1 MAEMKDKE
9 TLRKA
14 IAYFIDNSYDA
25 VDYEAL
31 AALDRMAEREK
42 RLESVIRWAL
52 GEKDT
57 FPVRPEDAGLF
68 WWRSELRLRSGLF
81 PEDETGGQAVEQSS
95 TKEGGDANCA
105 KHTAASDNTTGAST
119 VTESAKPDSL
129 TSSAAPVVETAGVD
143 RTPDWVCPNCKWT
156 NYGIREICR
165 NCRFDSAQVSEGAY
179 FGPKP
184 TVDPVQDAGA
194 ATLSE
199 ICVNCGSNAWLSDR
213 SCEVCGGS
221 VSSRESGAATPAD
234 EDSLA
239 RAMEREHDQENWG
252 QAVNQRSTAPQVFR
266 NELESPADWAEE
278 YLSHRTTCPNCANPP
293 HEGDCERKAGAAT
306 PADWKDR
313 CRNCGSNAWIG
324 SECASCGVWESSRET
339 SADNSSGGQIHVPQ
353 MSSPNQNEVTVEP
366 NATERIAAALERIAT
381 ALEGKC

>member
-52 GEKDT
+52 GEKGT
-57 FPVRPEDAGLF
+57 FPVRPEGAGLY
-68 WWRSELRLRSGLF
+68 WWRSELRLLSGLF
-81 PEDETGGQAVEQSS
+81 PEDETGPVAQGLAGDTSEAV
-95 TKEGGDANCA
+95 KECL
-105 KHTAASDNTTGAST
+105 TT
-119 VTESAKPDSL
+119 EP
-129 TSSAAPVVETAGVD
+129 PVVETAG
-143 RTPDWVCPNCKWT
+143 
-156 NYGIREICR
+156 
-165 NCRFDSAQVSEGAY
+165 
-179 FGPKP
+179 
-184 TVDPVQDAGA
+184 
-194 ATLSE
+194 
-199 ICVNCGSNAWLSDR
+199 
-213 SCEVCGGS
+213 
-221 VSSRESGAATPAD
+221 AATPNPHRVKCWKCKMATRS
-234 EDSLA
+234 DSDHCQYCGA
-239 RAMEREHDQENWG
+239 WMMEID
-252 QAVNQRSTAPQVFR
+252 P
-266 NELESPADWAEE
+266 
-278 YLSHRTTCPNCANPP
+278 TTGETKEP
-293 HEGDCERKAGAAT
+293 AGAAT